1 MRWDRMENRMV
12 YRMVADIDEEDYL
25 FEVSPCMSFA
35 STIVNT

>member
-1 MRWDRMENRMV
+1 MV
-12 YRMVADIDEEDYL
+12 GKEKSIANDEDYL